1 MSILSKGINRSNAI
15 HIKVPV
21 TFFTE
26 IEKNS
31 PGICMES
38 QKTPNK
44 PKQSGI
50 KRTKMEV
57 SYHLTSKYTAKV

>member
-1 MSILSKGINRSNAI
+1 
-15 HIKVPV
+15 V